1 MSESDGV
8 AVDALPSER
17 EDTETDLHVE
27 LERLR
32 EQNRRLRAE
41 YDAILRRG
49 YRRSALGMAALGVLA
64 LGGAAVFPT
73 QATVLIAL
81 GGTGL
86 FAAML
91 TYYLTPERFVAV
103 SVGERINK
111 AHTRTVAALIDELGL
126 SDERWYVPTPDQPE
140 YARLFVPQQAD
151 VEPPSSVTD
160 MLVISEEPDGRG
172 LAVIPTGDGLYD
184 HFVETVTGEP
194 ATDPTVVARQLAD
207 AIVESF
213 ELADAAGVDADREGG
228 RVVIRVT
235 EPVYGDLTDPDHPI
249 ISLLGVG
256 IATSIGGPVRI
267 AVADDDWSDGLVVVN
282 Y

>member
-1 MSESDGV
+1 MSP
-8 AVDALPSER
+8 DALPSEHA
-17 EDTETDLHVE
+17 DTETDLHAE

-49 YRRSALGMAALGVLA
+49 YRRSALGMAALGALA
-64 LGGAAVFPT
+64 LGGATVFPT

-86 FAAML
+86 FAGVL

-103 SVGERINK
+103 SVGERINR
-111 AHTRTVAALIDELGL
+111 AHTRTVAELIDELGL
-126 SDERWYVPTPDQPE
+126 SGERWYVPTPDQPE

-160 MLVISEEPDGRG
+160 TLVVSEDPDGRG

-194 ATDPTVVARQLAD
+194 AADPAVVARQLSD

-213 ELADAAGVDADREGG
+213 ELADATGVDADREGG
-228 RVVIRVT
+228 RVVVQISG
-235 EPVYGDLTDPDHPI
+235 PVYGDLTDPDHPI

-256 IATSIGGPVRI
+256 IATSVGGPVRVE
-267 AVADDDWSDGLVVVN
+267 VADDDWSDGLVVVE